1 MLRPLSSAIAGVL
14 TALVLASPAPVHAY
28 GHADKVPISDVR
40 RAHLFYRSPGS
51 RPDPVLAENV
61 LRVFALRE
69 SDPLVDRN
77 LAWVRQSGWQPEF
90 KAIFERAVIWARTTR
105 RKRPDELYRL
115 SHELRTRR
123 NAGEKFFGSVA
134 NELRAIAA
142 KRGHK
147 QAIREKDEWHRDRR
161 RQRSRSD
168 HARLVNE
175 GRKGDPVTMD
185 LLAGHYRHAE
195 GAEKDLAKAYYWM
208 LRAKQGGRDVAF
220 AMDNLERRIRRA
232 DRDRALKWLA
242 DGTVPAF

>member
-123 NAGEKFFGSVA
+123 NAGGNFSGVLPTNFA
-134 NELRAIAA
+134 PLRRNADTSRPSGRKTNGIAI
-142 KRGHK
+142 GG
-147 QAIREKDEWHRDRR
+147 DNGRDRIMP
-161 RQRSRSD
+161 
-168 HARLVNE
+168 
-175 GRKGDPVTMD
+175 G
-185 LLAGHYRHAE
+185 
-195 GAEKDLAKAYYWM
+195 W
-208 LRAKQGGRDVAF
+208 
-220 AMDNLERRIRRA
+220 
-232 DRDRALKWLA
+232 
-242 DGTVPAF
+242 